1 MSNAS
6 THFVTIFNSGIV
18 NSDNEQYIHVRSDG
32 RRAKENEFMIV
43 NDELY
48 ISKFGIDGVG
58 WAKYSG

>member
-1 MSNAS
+1 M
-6 THFVTIFNSGIV
+6 V
-18 NSDNEQYIHVRSDG
+18 NENNEQYIHVRSDG